1 MDLGF
6 GLARFAGPVGVDL
19 DAGAAAAATAA
30 DDALARHGGFV
41 GELDLPPTDEADRD
55 AAAVAAAADV
65 LACALGSGLP
75 CLRLA

>member
-19 DAGAAAAATAA
+19 DAGAAAATAA
-30 DDALARHGGFV
+30 ADALASHGGFV
-41 GELDLPPTDEADRD
+41 GELDLPPTDEADRG